1 LDPHRARCNACIADV
16 KQRIPIPWST
26 APRSQFGIA
35 VEVLPQ
41 CADVANSR
49 RHVSVLLR
57 KARGCRQD
65 RLCLFSSLDGVVLAV
80 RKASKI

>member
-1 LDPHRARCNACIADV
+1 V
-16 KQRIPIPWST
+16 
-26 APRSQFGIA
+26 GIA

-57 KARGCRQD
+57 KARECRQD
-65 RLCLFSSLDGVVLAV
+65 RLCPFSSIDGLVLGV
-80 RKASKI
+80 RKASEI